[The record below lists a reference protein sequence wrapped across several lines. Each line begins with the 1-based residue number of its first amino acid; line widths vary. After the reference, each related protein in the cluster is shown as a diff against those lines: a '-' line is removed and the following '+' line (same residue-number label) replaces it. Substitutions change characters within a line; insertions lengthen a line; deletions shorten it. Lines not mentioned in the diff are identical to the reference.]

1 MRPLADLEVLIV
13 DCQTTG
19 ASPAFGSV
27 LELGWGVARA
37 DRDGLPGAQAHWIA
51 LPEGQRVP
59 RQVQK
64 LTGYEPAFAASAV
77 ADHEAWQRLRQAVQG
92 APGAPMA
99 IHYAR
104 FELGFLR
111 DWATRFEPDAS
122 FPFDTV
128 CVHAI
133 ATRLYPDLP
142 RQSLRA
148 LAGYLG
154 HGLDLTRRSLGH
166 VEATAFVWSK
176 LCAELESRGVVSWEQ
191 LQAWLAERMPPKAR
205 AKKPKYPLE
214 SARYQSLPDEP
225 GVYRFLRSNGDV
237 LYVGKATSLKKRVTS
252 HFLSRVSKQ
261 VAPEMLTQVNDIQVT
276 VSASALE
283 AALLENETIKQLR
296 PPYNVQL
303 TAGDPRVWY
312 ASADF
317 SAALPSPDAQHRAGP
332 LPAEYSLGPLD
343 ALVLLVSGA
352 PATARVRSRAVGVS
366 DLWTPD
372 EAVFAA
378 GWAELVA
385 RHPTELGASSRTPRQ
400 RALSFAKNQL
410 LRAAEPNEAADS
422 DDKPDGWDAER
433 VARHV
438 ERAAAQAYQTYR
450 RARWLQLLHDSDIVY
465 REPERDRARWLQIR
479 DGELAAARDVT
490 EVALGRVP
498 SAPERPAL
506 RLDRNPDFDRR
517 KYDRLRVLSTELKR
531 IARDGGQLSVQWGPG
546 RRVPA
551 RWLSG
556 VLRLV

>member
-19 ASPAFGSV
+19 ASPAFGCV

-37 DRDGLPGAQAHWIA
+37 DREGLPGARAHWIA

-64 LTGYEPAFAASAV
+64 ITGYEPADAASAV
-77 ADHEAWQRLRQAVQG
+77 PDSEAWQALRQAVQR
-92 APGAPMA
+92 APAAPMA

-111 DWATRFEPDAS
+111 DWAARFEPDAA
-122 FPFDTV
+122 FPFDAV

-148 LAGYLG
+148 LSGYLG

-166 VEATAFVWSK
+166 VEATAFVWRK
-176 LCAELESRGVVSWEQ
+176 LCAELAGRGIVTWEQ
-191 LQAWLAERMPPKAR
+191 LQAWLAERAPPKAR
-205 AKKPKYPLE
+205 PKKPKYPIGSE
-214 SARYQSLPDEP
+214 RYKSLSDAP

-252 HFLSRVSKQ
+252 HFLARVSKQ
-261 VAPEMLTQVNDIQVT
+261 IAPEMLTQVSDIQVT
-276 VSASALE
+276 VSESALE

-312 ASADF
+312 ASRDF
-317 SAALPSPDAQHRAGP
+317 SEAAPSADAHYRVGP
-332 LPAEYSLGPLD
+332 IASEYSLRPLD
-343 ALVLLVSGA
+343 ALIALLLGA
-352 PATARVRSRAVGVS
+352 PATARVRSHAVGVS

-372 EAVFAA
+372 EAVFDA
-378 GWAELVA
+378 GFAELVR
-385 RHPTELGASSRTPRQ
+385 RHPAELAGSSVAPRQ
-400 RALSFAKNQL
+400 RALAFAKKL
-410 LRAAEPNEAADS
+410 LLTPASPNESADR
-422 DDKPDGWDAER
+422 DDKPEGWDAER

-450 RARWLQLLHDSDIVY
+450 RARWLQLLHDADIVY
-465 REPERDRARWLQIR
+465 REPDSERARLLEIR
-479 DGELAAARDVT
+479 DGELASAADTV
-490 EVALGRVP
+490 LGRVP
-498 SAPERPAL
+498 SGPVRPGL
-506 RLDRNPDFDRR
+506 RLGTYAAFDRN
-517 KYDRLRVLSTELKR
+517 KYDRLRVLTTELKR
-531 IARDGGQLSVQWGPG
+531 VVRDGGQVSVHWGPG
-546 RRVPA
+546 RRIPA
-551 RWLSG
+551 GLVSG